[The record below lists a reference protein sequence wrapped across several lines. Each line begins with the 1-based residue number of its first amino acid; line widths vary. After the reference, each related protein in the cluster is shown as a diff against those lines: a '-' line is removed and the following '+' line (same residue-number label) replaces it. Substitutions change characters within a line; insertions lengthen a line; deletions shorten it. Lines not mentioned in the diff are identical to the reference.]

1 MALLNRLLTA
11 FLNVSPPG
19 SNDVGHMYQ
28 PEVSLIPCGIF
39 YVVLFVFAL
48 VVLVLLV
55 DLVIA
60 TFKELR
66 DGPDAD

>member
-1 MALLNRLLTA
+1 M
-11 FLNVSPPG
+11 
-19 SNDVGHMYQ
+19 GHMYQ

>member
-1 MALLNRLLTA
+1 MALLTRLLTA
-11 FLNVSPPG
+11 LLNVSPPG

-28 PEVSLIPCGIF
+28 PEVSLFPSCLF
-39 YVVLFVFAL
+39 FVVLFVFSL

-60 TFKELR
+60 TFIELR